1 MSKHLTEAARACY
14 RDYGYH
20 TPIEVMSETK
30 ACRLLQKFEQ
40 AEVNFPE
47 ALGPFGRNNAH
58 LTFMCLDEI
67 AHHKVILGA
76 VEDLLGPD
84 FYLWGSVLFIKE
96 PESDGFVSWHQ
107 DATYMGLMPHDF
119 VTVWLALTVSNEEAG
134 CMRVLPGSHL
144 NGIKTHEDTFG
155 QHNILTRGQCIA
167 DVDQNQALDI
177 VLRPGQASLHHPRL
191 IHGSRPNRSGHR
203 RVGVALQSYV
213 ASHVRQ
219 TVGTH
224 YALAVR
230 GRELDD
236 SIVRLQ
242 RPQSDMTPGAVAQR
256 ERVNRNYAEI
266 LYRGADQVRGY

>member
-1 MSKHLTEAARACY
+1 MTKQLTEAAKACY
-14 RDYGYH
+14 RDDGYY

-30 ACRLLQKFEQ
+30 AGRLLQEFEQ

-47 ALGPFGRNNAH
+47 GLGPFGRNNAH
-58 LTFMCLDEI
+58 LTFMCLDQI
-67 AHHKVILGA
+67 AHHKVILDA

-119 VTVWLALTVSNEEAG
+119 VTVWLALTVSDEEAG
-134 CMRVLPGSHL
+134 CMRVIPGSHL
-144 NGIKTHEDTFG
+144 AGVKSHEDTFG
-155 QHNILTRGQCIA
+155 EHNILTRGQRIA

-177 VLRPGQASLHHPRL
+177 TLRPGQASLHHPRL

-213 ASHVRQ
+213 ASHVLQ
-219 TVGTH
+219 TVGVH

-242 RPQSDMTPGAVAQR
+242 RPQSDMTSGDVVQR
-256 ERVNRNYAEI
+256 EKVNRNYAEI

>member
-1 MSKHLTEAARACY
+1 
-14 RDYGYH
+14 
-20 TPIEVMSETK
+20 MSETE

-40 AEVNFPE
+40 AEANFPE
-47 ALGPFGRNNAH
+47 ALGPVRRNNAH

-67 AHHKVILGA
+67 AHSEVILDA

-119 VTVWLALTVSNEEAG
+119 VTVWLALTVSDEEAG
-134 CMRVLPGSHL
+134 CMRVIPGSHL
-144 NGIKTHEDTFG
+144 AGVKSHEDTFG
-155 QHNILTRGQCIA
+155 EHNILTRGQRIA

-213 ASHVRQ
+213 ASHVLQ
-219 TVGTH
+219 TVGVH

-242 RPQSDMTPGAVAQR
+242 RPQSDMTSGDVVQR
-256 ERVNRNYAEI
+256 EKVNRNYAEI